1 MKITQIPQVIKIL
14 RDKVKPFDLPSVSQ
28 IALLEKDRPFRVLIS
43 CVLSLRTKDE
53 VTFPAS
59 ERLFQKAPSM
69 QEMRKLDPS
78 EIEKIIYPVAF
89 YKTKAKQ
96 IPEICRRIL
105 EEFDGKVP
113 EEIDELLKFKGVGR
127 KTANLVRTLGYGK
140 LGICV
145 DTHVHRISNRFGL
158 VQTKMADE
166 TEFALRKIL
175 PQKHWIEYN
184 DLLVTWGQN
193 ICKPISPI
201 CSACEIQRFCLKRG
215 VMKKR

>member
-1 MKITQIPQVIKIL
+1 MKTTQIPQVLKIL
-14 RDKVKPFDLPSVSQ
+14 REEIKPFALPSVSQ

-59 ERLFQKAPSM
+59 ERLFSKAPSI
-69 QEMRKLDPS
+69 QALGALNPK

-96 IPEICRRIL
+96 IPEICRRIMK
-105 EEFDGKVP
+105 EFGGKVP
-113 EEIDELLKFKGVGR
+113 EEIDDLLKFKGVGR

-158 VQTKMADE
+158 VKTKMADE

-175 PQKHWIEYN
+175 PQEHWIEYN
-184 DLLVTWGQN
+184 DLLVAWGQN
-193 ICKPISPI
+193 ICKPISPL
-201 CSACEIQRFCLKRG
+201 CSQCKIEKFCLKRD
-215 VMKKR
+215 VVKKR